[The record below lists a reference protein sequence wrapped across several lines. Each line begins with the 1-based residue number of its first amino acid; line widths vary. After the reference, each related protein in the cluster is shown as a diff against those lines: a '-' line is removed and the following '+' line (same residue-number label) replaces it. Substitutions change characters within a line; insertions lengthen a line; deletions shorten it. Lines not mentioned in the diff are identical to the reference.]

1 MMRIVGPWL
10 SKTTYPE
17 CLDVV
22 VGNFMMHLLFRDS
35 ISLESDSGINL
46 GPSLSVDACDLRNI
60 ETVISTL
67 VPEIAS
73 EPLGMIMGCTLILKS
88 IC

>member
-22 VGNFMMHLLFRDS
+22 VGNL